1 MRLQI
6 SDFSQKEFNIADFGA
21 VVCDSLQTKAI
32 QAAID
37 ACFRSGGGRVVVPAG
52 IYLTGGLRLR
62 SGVMLYLQSGAILK
76 GSTDPED
83 YMAFLED
90 PLEPLKPYENT
101 HHGVYP
107 YSRWN
112 NGLIRVIDAENV
124 AIVGEKGSYLDGS
137 NCYDAEGEEKYRGPH
152 AINIQ
157 HSRNILLEGYTVVHS
172 ANWAHAIFV
181 TQHITARNLTVL
193 GGHDGFDVRTC
204 DDVLVEDCEFYSGD
218 DCVAGFDNCD
228 VVVRNC
234 ILNCA
239 CSSLRFGGNNVL
251 IENCH
256 SYTPARFGFRGSIP
270 KDQRC
275 HMPLTDETC
284 RHSTHTPF
292 KYYCDFR
299 AQIRKTPGD
308 ILIRNCTFEGPD
320 SAFLLEFDGNHKWCC
335 NRSLAS
341 ITFENCSITG
351 VSKPLLIHGD
361 ANEPIDFCMKN
372 VTITAREGFGDVAFM
387 DATNYSRIRFEHVTV
402 EGYTQP
408 TMLLHTQGKIEMLDS
423 TELKKEAFQ

>member
-1 MRLQI
+1 MALTVNN
-6 SDFSQKEFNIADFGA
+6 FPQKEYSIADFGA
-21 VVCDSLQTKAI
+21 VSCDSLQTKAI
-32 QAAID
+32 QCAID
-37 ACFRSGGGRVVVPAG
+37 TCFQKGGGRVVVPAG

-62 SGVMLYLQSGAILK
+62 SNVLLYLQSGAILK

-90 PLEPLKPYENT
+90 TLEPLKPCENT
-101 HHGVYP
+101 HPGVYP

-112 NGLIRVIDAENV
+112 NGLIRVMDAENV
-124 AIVGEKGSYLDGS
+124 AIVGEKGSYIDGS
-137 NCYDAEGEEKYRGPH
+137 NCYDPEGEEKYRGPH

-204 DDVLVEDCEFYSGD
+204 DDVLVEDCEFYTGD

-228 VVVRNC
+228 VVIRNC

-239 CSSLRFGGNNVL
+239 CSSFRFGGNNVL
-251 IENCH
+251 IENCR
-256 SYTPARFGFRGSIP
+256 SYTPARYGFRGSIP
-270 KDQRC
+270 KDQRYR
-275 HMPLTDETC
+275 MPLTDEAC

-308 ILIRNCTFEGPD
+308 ILIRNCTFEGSD
-320 SAFLLEFDGNHKWCC
+320 SAFLLEFDGEHKWCC
-335 NRSLAS
+335 NRSLTS
-341 ITFENCSITG
+341 ITFENCTITG
-351 VSKPLLIHGD
+351 VSKPLKIHGD
-361 ANEPIDFCMKN
+361 AGEPIDFTLRN
-372 VTITAREGFGDVAFM
+372 VKISAREGFRDVTFM
-387 DATNYSRIRFEHVTV
+387 EATNYKKITLEQVTV
-402 EGYTQP
+402 EGYRQP
-408 TMLLHTQGKIEMLDS
+408 AIHAYTEGELRLLES
-423 TELKKEAFQ
+423 TEVIVEKK